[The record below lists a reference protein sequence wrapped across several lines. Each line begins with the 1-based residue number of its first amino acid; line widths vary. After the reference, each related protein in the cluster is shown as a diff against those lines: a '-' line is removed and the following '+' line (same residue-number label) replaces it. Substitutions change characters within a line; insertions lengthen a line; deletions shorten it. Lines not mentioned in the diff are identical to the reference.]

1 MNTGRIAALVLWC
14 ASLSTQAQTACN
26 NLIDLCGQVDS
37 TVTLSSAMDLDNV
50 AALTGSFAATSVQV
64 IRFHTT
70 YLDPAG
76 QGLEVHLSNSQC
88 APFFQARVFQPDPF
102 NPCDAGAYVSVSDLM
117 TTNEDTVLYTAPLY
131 INTDY
136 ILLVGSNASG
146 CALDVRLE
154 GRSVS
159 IDACCA
165 AAIDYGETVNVEVK
179 GSDPALGFVWT
190 PEELAQMVDNQ
201 LATLSPYETT
211 TFEVT
216 GFVEGCSYTDAVLV
230 AVGSPIEV
238 PNAFSPNNDAF
249 NDTFDIYGL
258 SQFEFSTIEIFD
270 RWGQSI
276 FRSVS
281 YPNPWDGT
289 FRGRAVPAGTYYYV
303 INLNEPNANL
313 APITGH
319 VAVIR

>member
-1 MNTGRIAALVLWC
+1 M
-14 ASLSTQAQTACN
+14 
-26 NLIDLCGQVDS
+26 
-37 TVTLSSAMDLDNV
+37 
-50 AALTGSFAATSVQV
+50 
-64 IRFHTT
+64 
-70 YLDPAG
+70 
-76 QGLEVHLSNSQC
+76 
-88 APFFQARVFQPDPF
+88 FQPDPF

-117 TTNEDTVLYTAPLY
+117 TTNQDTVLYTAPLY

-136 ILLVGSNASG
+136 ILLVGSNTPG
-146 CALDVRLE
+146 CALDIRLE

-179 GSDPALGFVWT
+179 GSDPTLGFVWT

-238 PNAFSPNNDAF
+238 PNALFRSLTAFVGRRLAVHNVTSRPRPGQPGAYRYVIDVEGDAGAEPLASALTDLAALNDAVQVL
-249 NDTFDIYGL
+249 G
-258 SQFEFSTIEIFD
+258 
-270 RWGQSI
+270 
-276 FRSVS
+276 S
-281 YPNPWDGT
+281 YPGATP
-289 FRGRAVPAGTYYYV
+289 
-303 INLNEPNANL
+303 
-313 APITGH
+313 
-319 VAVIR
+319 

>member
-1 MNTGRIAALVLWC
+1 MSSMNTARIAALVLWC
-14 ASLSTQAQTACN
+14 ASPFTQAQTACN
-26 NLIDLCGQVDS
+26 NLTDFCGQVDS
-37 TVTLSSAMDLDNV
+37 TVTLSSTMDLDNV
-50 AALTGSFAATSVQV
+50 AALNGLFAATSVQV

-117 TTNEDTVLYTAPLY
+117 TTNEDTVMYTAPLY

-136 ILLVGSNASG
+136 ILLVGSNTAG

-165 AAIDYGETVNVEVK
+165 AAIDYGETVNVEIK

-190 PEELAQMVDNQ
+190 PARHLEPLRNDHLRSDGVC
-201 LATLSPYETT
+201 
-211 TFEVT
+211 
-216 GFVEGCSYTDAVLV
+216 GRVLV
-230 AVGSPIEV
+230 HGCGACG
-238 PNAFSPNNDAF
+238 
-249 NDTFDIYGL
+249 
-258 SQFEFSTIEIFD
+258 
-270 RWGQSI
+270 
-276 FRSVS
+276 
-281 YPNPWDGT
+281 
-289 FRGRAVPAGTYYYV
+289 RG
-303 INLNEPNANL
+303 
-313 APITGH
+313 
-319 VAVIR
+319 VAH